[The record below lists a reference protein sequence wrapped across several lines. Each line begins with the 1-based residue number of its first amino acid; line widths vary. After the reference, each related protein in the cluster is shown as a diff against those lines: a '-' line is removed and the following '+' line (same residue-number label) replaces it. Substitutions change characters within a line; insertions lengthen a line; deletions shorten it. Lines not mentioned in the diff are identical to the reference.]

1 MKKDITY
8 LARLDYNTLGTDF
21 KVEAVAANLLKY
33 YNESAN
39 IFIKRI
45 GVNDRPYL
53 KDLKKVYFSNYGLDE
68 ETIIMETYRESLYDY
83 LPEGLFHPP
92 TLGNFNRGVESV
104 VREIRRQKEVEENA
118 RQFFQPFELE
128 IFHTEILALLKESE
142 YSIADKS
149 DVLTKTLSELW
160 PLIKELDRDTANLFF
175 YMIPFLHEFRGNIE
189 SIENFLSAFLKLNVD
204 ISFVPNTV
212 ESFDDKDDMMVL
224 GKAKLGISLIP
235 NGKHMDG
242 ERNWKVNF
250 GPIKYEHIFKF
261 IPGHPFRKLLL
272 KVYDYLFPLSVKI
285 IENFITEKEV
295 NSFYLNDNENT
306 SRLSYSTFI

>member
-33 YNESAN
+33 YNEGSN
-39 IFIKRI
+39 IFVKRI

-53 KDLKKVYFSNYGLDE
+53 KDLNKVYFSNYGLDE

-92 TLGNFNRGVESV
+92 TLGDFNRGVENV
-104 VREIRRQKEVEENA
+104 VNEIRRQKEVEEHA

-128 IFHTEILALLKESE
+128 IFQTEILALLKESE
-142 YSIADKS
+142 YSVADPS
-149 DVLTKTLSELW
+149 DVLIKTLAELW
-160 PLIKELDRDTANLFF
+160 PLIKKLDPDTAKVLFC
-175 YMIPFLHEFRGNIE
+175 MIPFLHEFRGNVD
-189 SIENFLSAFLKLNVD
+189 SIENFLSAFLKLKVN

-212 ESFDDKDDMMVL
+212 DSFDDKDDIMVL
-224 GKAKLGISLIP
+224 GQAKLGISLIP

-242 ERNWKVNF
+242 ERNWNVNV
-250 GPIKYEHIFKF
+250 GPIQYEDIFKF
-261 IPGHPFRKLLL
+261 IPGHPFRELLR
-272 KVYDYLFPLSVKI
+272 KIYDYVFPLSVKI
-285 IENFITEKEV
+285 FENFITEKQE
-295 NSFYLNDNENT
+295 NSFYLSGSQNT

>member
-1 MKKDITY
+1 MKKDTTY
-8 LARLDYNTLGTDF
+8 LAQLDYNTLGTDF
-21 KVEAVAANLLKY
+21 KVEVVAANLLKY
-33 YNESAN
+33 YNGDSN

-45 GVNDRPYL
+45 GINDRPYL

-92 TLGNFNRGVESV
+92 TLGNFNRGVENV

-118 RQFFQPFELE
+118 RHFFQPFELE

-149 DVLTKTLSELW
+149 DVLTKTLAELW
-160 PLIKELDRDTANLFF
+160 PLIKELDRNTAHIFF
-175 YMIPFLHEFRGNIE
+175 YIIPFLHEFRGNVEWIE
-189 SIENFLSAFLKLNVD
+189 SFLSAFLKLKVN

-212 ESFDDKDDMMVL
+212 EPYEDNTDMMVL
-224 GKAKLGISLIP
+224 GNAKLGISLIP

-242 ERNWKVNF
+242 ERNWKVNI
-250 GPIKYEHIFKF
+250 GPIQYEQIFKF
-261 IPGHPFRKLLL
+261 IPGHPFRELLL
-272 KVYDYLFPLSVKI
+272 KIYDYLFPLSVKI
-285 IENFITEKEV
+285 FEDFLTEKNEK
-295 NSFYLNDNENT
+295 SFYLNDTENT